1 MFTGVDAET
10 RIGMGYNGDEGRC
23 LFKMVTRR
31 NTRKHQKLSVS
42 NREENLNKGV
52 VNNSAQYKGSREMFG
67 N

>member
-10 RIGMGYNGDEGRC
+10 RIGMGYNGEEGRC

-31 NTRKHQKLSVS
+31 NIRKHQKLSVS

-52 VNNSAQYKGSREMFG
+52 VKQQCPVQRIQGDVW
-67 N
+67 